1 MEANPEVATSNV
13 RFRGLAAS
21 PPLTSFNSGH
31 RKESTSL
38 ASILSLLVL
47 FFASKSASF
56 EIRCRVTKE
65 VRRRRDDD
73 KFFVRRRR
81 ECSLL
86 VLTLDQLNGR
96 YTNKALLMVV
106 FACAR
111 ALLSLKLQ
119 NWIFYK
125 YLHRTTKPRKF
136 LASAQRTKKSK
147 SQK

>member
-38 ASILSLLVL
+38 ASILLLLVL

-65 VRRRRDDD
+65 VRRRRRDDD

-81 ECSLL
+81 EWSLL

-125 YLHRTTKPRKF
+125 YLHPDHK
-136 LASAQRTKKSK
+136 AAQISCIRPKD
-147 SQK
+147 QEE